1 MFNRRLE
8 ALGVGSA
15 RGVDET
21 PECATCRV
29 ARLDDAAQ
37 HACDENARAVTPV
50 LAMGGLPY
58 VSAPLSNLR
67 VCRNS
72 SLYRDGPCQ
81 HDAPERGPCRR
92 RHRGRLSCCR

>member
-8 ALGVGSA
+8 ALDVGSA

-21 PECATCRV
+21 PARAAYEAG
-29 ARLDDAAQ
+29 RLDDAAQ

-50 LAMGGLPY
+50 LARGGLPY

-67 VCRNS
+67 VRCNS
-72 SLYRDGPCQ
+72 SLCRDGPCQ
-81 HDAPERGPCRR
+81 HDAPERGPC
-92 RHRGRLSCCR
+92 